1 MVELLNRTKVV
12 PNSIKGDYVPVVRN
26 SLNWGSHLYNEIRKG
41 VSIYYNYRK
50 EDMYSHH
57 IELEDLIQSVAITLY
72 RWRNFDPKKYPDKKL
87 IEYINPIANQK
98 AIKLKR
104 RFYKTRQQSVVFLDD
119 VQYGNTSHNDSN
131 EVALIDSIQDSRY
144 RYLDFMEECL
154 SRIPEDHVFYV
165 DDVRFNTKE
174 IFRLL
179 FSNYSGEEI
188 SDAAGVDGKRF
199 RKVKRQ
205 LVKQFFS
212 NDADYIYSQL
222 PSNVEFK
229 ADYFK
234 SRTKEESLKEEND
247 YNTYR
252 ESLSGKVVITKI

>member
-1 MVELLNRTKVV
+1 MNLFSFYY
-12 PNSIKGDYVPVVRN
+12 SIYRRK
-26 SLNWGSHLYNEIRKG
+26 NEIYIGGKNAKK
-41 VSIYYNYRK
+41 IK
-50 EDMYSHH
+50 
-57 IELEDLIQSVAITLY
+57 
-72 RWRNFDPKKYPDKKL
+72 RNKLKPWLDKKL

-119 VQYGNTSHNDSN
+119 VQYGNTAHNDSN

-205 LVKQFFS
+205 LK
-212 NDADYIYSQL
+212 
-222 PSNVEFK
+222 
-229 ADYFK
+229 
-234 SRTKEESLKEEND
+234 
-247 YNTYR
+247 
-252 ESLSGKVVITKI
+252 